1 MVTASSASSSYVE
14 YGYEAS
20 NSFGGGF
27 AGNGIQFGKEVKV
40 SGLEFKNNQMALG
53 QLYSPEIDS
62 FAYGKSEGKC
72 SIDYVV
78 SNPWFFQSVLGT
90 AVSAA
95 AANPTVSGLRQ
106 HTWNSSPSV
115 DATMRDIHSMALR
128 VGFKTNTEYKRQ
140 AVGVVCPSLNLKMA
154 LNETVKATQELVW
167 GEETKSGFSTPT
179 GVALAGEIPY
189 TFVHAQITSPLTGAT
204 LASVQSFDLSISS
217 NAELIYEMGS
227 KLSVDA
233 YRKIL
238 EMTGKISLVLYDA
251 TLLESVYGRGETTND
266 LVVTL
271 SNGVAS
277 SSDTTRNIVMTF
289 TGCSFSS
296 HDTAGVEPGEL
307 LLENLDFQCKHVTV
321 IAKNA
326 QTNIPV

>member
-154 LNETVKATQELVW
+154 LNETVKASQELVW
-167 GEETKSGFSTPT
+167 GEETKSGFANPS
-179 GVALAGEIPY
+179 GVSLAGGIPY
-189 TFVHAQITSPLTGAT
+189 TFVHASITNPLTGAT
-204 LASVQSFDLSISS
+204 LATLQSFDLNLNS
-217 NAELIYEMGS
+217 NAELIYQMGTS
-227 KLSVDA
+227 DSVDTF
-233 YRKIL
+233 RKIL
-238 EMTGKISLVLYDA
+238 EMTGKAQIVLKSSAFLD
-251 TLLESVYGRGETTND
+251 SVLGRSETTNN
-266 LVVTL
+266 LVVTI
-271 SNGVAS
+271 SNGAAS
-277 SSDTTRNIVMTF
+277 SSNTTRNIVMTF
-289 TGCSFSS
+289 TGCSFSINS
-296 HDTAGVEPGEL
+296 VSGMEPGEL
-307 LLENLDFQCKHVTV
+307 LLEDVDFQCKHVTI

-326 QTNIPV
+326 QNSLPV

>member
-14 YGYEAS
+14 YGYES
-20 NSFGGGF
+20 STFGSGF
-27 AGNGIQFGKEVKV
+27 VGNGIEFGKEVKV
-40 SGLEFKNNQMALG
+40 TGLEFKNNQMALG
-53 QLYSPEIDS
+53 QLYSPEIES
-62 FAYGKSEGKC
+62 FAYGKNEGKC

-78 SNPWFFQSVLGT
+78 SNPWFFQSILGT
-90 AVSAA
+90 GVPLA
-95 AANPTVSGLRQ
+95 AANPTVSGLYQ
-106 HTWNSSPSV
+106 HTWNSSPST

-128 VGFKTNTEYKRQ
+128 IGFKTDTEYKRQ

-154 LNETVKATQELVW
+154 LNETVKASQELVW
-167 GEETKSGFSTPT
+167 GEETKSGFQAPT
-179 GVALAGEIPY
+179 GVSLSGGIPY
-189 TFVHAQITSPLTGAT
+189 TFVHAEITSPLTGAT

-217 NAELIYEMGS
+217 NAELIYGMGS

-238 EMTGKISLVLYDA
+238 EMTGKVSLVLYNA
-251 TLLESVYGRGETTND
+251 SLLESVYGRGETTND

-271 SNGVAS
+271 SNGLS
-277 SSDTTRNIVMTF
+277 GTSTRNIVMTF

-307 LLENLDFQCKHVTV
+307 LIENLDFQCRHVSV
-321 IAKNA
+321 VAKNA
-326 QTNIPV
+326 LSAIPT

>member
-14 YGYEAS
+14 YGYE
-20 NSFGGGF
+20 NSTFGSGF
-27 AGNGIQFGKEVKV
+27 VGNGIEFGKEVKV

-53 QLYSPEIDS
+53 QLYSPEIES

-72 SIDYVV
+72 SVDYVV
-78 SNPWFFQSVLGT
+78 SNPWFLQSVLGT
-90 AVSAA
+90 AVPAP
-95 AANPTVSGLRQ
+95 AANPTVSNLYQ
-106 HTWNSSPSV
+106 HTWNSSPST

-128 VGFKTNTEYKRQ
+128 IGFKTDTEYKRQ

-167 GEETKSGFSTPT
+167 GEETKSGFQAPT
-179 GVALAGEIPY
+179 GVSLAGGIPY
-189 TFVHAQITSPLTGAT
+189 TFVHAEITSPLTGAT

-217 NAELIYEMGS
+217 NAELIYGMGS
-227 KLSVDA
+227 ELSVDA

-238 EMTGKISLVLYDA
+238 EMTGKVSLVLYNA
-251 TLLESVYGRGETTND
+251 SLLESVYGRGETAND

-271 SNGVAS
+271 SNGLS
-277 SSDTTRNIVMTF
+277 GTSTRNIVMTF

-307 LLENLDFQCKHVTV
+307 LLENLDFQCKHVSV
-321 IAKNA
+321 VAKNA
-326 QTNIPV
+326 LSVIPT

>member
-14 YGYEAS
+14 YGYES
-20 NSFGGGF
+20 STFGSGF
-27 AGNGIQFGKEVKV
+27 VGSGIQFGKEVKV
-40 SGLEFKNNQMALG
+40 TGLEFKNNQMALG
-53 QLYSPEIDS
+53 QLYSPEIES

-90 AVSAA
+90 AVPAP
-95 AANPTVSGLRQ
+95 AANPTVSGLYQ
-106 HTWNSSPSV
+106 HTWNSSPST
-115 DATMRDIHSMALR
+115 DSTMRDIHSMALR
-128 VGFKTNTEYKRQ
+128 IGFKTNTEYKRQ

-154 LNETVKATQELVW
+154 LNETVKASQELVW
-167 GEETKSGFSTPT
+167 GEETKSGFSSPT
-179 GVALAGEIPY
+179 GVSLAGGIPY
-189 TFVHAQITSPLTGAT
+189 TFVHASITSPLTGAT
-204 LASVQSFDLSISS
+204 LASVQSFDLSINS
-217 NAELIYEMGS
+217 NAELIYEMGN

-238 EMTGKISLVLYDA
+238 EMTGKVSLVLYDA

-271 SNGVAS
+271 SNGLTGTS
-277 SSDTTRNIVMTF
+277 TRNIVMTF

-296 HDTAGVEPGEL
+296 HDTTGVEPGEL
-307 LLENLDFQCKHVTV
+307 LIENLDFQCRHVSV
-321 IAKNA
+321 VAKNEVS
-326 QTNIPV
+326 TIPT

>member
-14 YGYEAS
+14 YGYEATG
-20 NSFGGGF
+20 SFGGGF

-40 SGLEFKNNQMALG
+40 TGLEFKNNQMALS
-53 QLYSPEIDS
+53 QLYSPEIES

-78 SNPWFFQSVLGT
+78 SNPWFFQSILGT
-90 AVSAA
+90 SV
-95 AANPTVSGLRQ
+95 PTVSSGTLYA
-106 HTWNSSPSV
+106 HTWNSSPTV
-115 DATMRDIHSMALR
+115 DSTMRDIHSMALR

-154 LNETVKATQELVW
+154 LNETVKASQELVW
-167 GEETKSGFSTPT
+167 GEETKSGFSSPT
-179 GVALAGEIPY
+179 GVSLSGGIPY
-189 TFVHAQITSPLTGAT
+189 TFVHASITSPLTGST
-204 LASVQSFDLSISS
+204 LASVQSFDLSINS

-238 EMTGKISLVLYDA
+238 ELTGKVSLVLYDA

-271 SNGVAS
+271 SNGGAGVAERS
-277 SSDTTRNIVMTF
+277 IVMTF

-307 LLENLDFQCKHVTV
+307 LIENLDFQCKHVTV
-321 IAKNA
+321 VAKNTA
-326 QTNIPV
+326 TVIPV